1 MSGIAIVIN
10 YHASYIERLTL
21 QSLLSM
27 LNEMLEAVQNHQAKV
42 SIIRWKLRE
51 VMARRRIS
59 NKALAE
65 AMGLHYTSIGRAKSQ
80 DIMPELGGET
90 LAKYIDVIN
99 RLSADQ
105 YGICSLEELI
115 EYEE

>member
-1 MSGIAIVIN
+1 
-10 YHASYIERLTL
+10 
-21 QSLLSM
+21 M
-27 LNEMLEAVQNHQAKV
+27 LRAVQNKRAEV

-65 AMGLHYTSIGRAKSQ
+65 AMGLHYTSVGRSKSQ

-90 LAKYIDVIN
+90 LARYIDAIN

-105 YGICSLEELI
+105 YGVCSLDELI